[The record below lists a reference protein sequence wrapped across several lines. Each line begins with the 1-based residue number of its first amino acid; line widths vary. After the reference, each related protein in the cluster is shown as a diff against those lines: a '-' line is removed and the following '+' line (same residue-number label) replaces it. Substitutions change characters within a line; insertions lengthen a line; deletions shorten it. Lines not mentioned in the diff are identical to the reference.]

1 MKNPPRAAGRPS
13 QVAESLAQHRA
24 SWAPVFVARAA
35 LGLPS
40 VLVLA
45 EAAESPVA
53 VVSPAEASALLKQR
67 GDTRGAAKVVGTAT
81 PGSAWAVAVTSEG
94 VAVSPVAVAPY
105 LAG

>member
-1 MKNPPRAAGRPS
+1 MKTPPRAAGRVP
-13 QVAESLAQHRA
+13 QVAEALARHKA

-40 VLVLA
+40 VLVVA
-45 EAAESPVA
+45 EDVDAPVA
-53 VVSPAEASALLKQR
+53 VTSPAEASALLKQR
-67 GDTRGAAKVVGTAT
+67 GDARASAKVVGTAT